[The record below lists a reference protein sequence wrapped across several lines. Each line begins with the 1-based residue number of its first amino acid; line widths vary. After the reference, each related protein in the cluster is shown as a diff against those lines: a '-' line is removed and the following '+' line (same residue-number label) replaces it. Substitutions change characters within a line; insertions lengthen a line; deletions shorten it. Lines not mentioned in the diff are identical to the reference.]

1 MRKAQTFD
9 LAAQEQDRLL
19 QMLIAIKKRDQTI
32 GNRTQADK
40 DKRTKIELDQGTGS
54 EELKNIRSST
64 RG

>member
-1 MRKAQTFD
+1 VITAFNP
-9 LAAQEQDRLL
+9 AAQEQDQLL
-19 QMLIAIKKRDQTI
+19 QMLIAIKKRDQTT

-54 EELKNIRSST
+54 DELTNIRSSI